1 MADPIVPNSASFLI
15 TDVGLAAA
23 SVAKP
28 DGPYIEIVEFRIG
41 DGYGYT
47 PSASDVGLN
56 GNTVYTGIPT
66 SYQFVGPDTL
76 DILCELPP
84 DAGYFEFGEVGL
96 FLPGGVLF
104 AKAVFQKPQQ
114 KFPKMTSA
122 TVNTYS
128 LHCLLKLKQALAL
141 INVTVQQNPAILN
154 VYCWSDVRPPSLM
167 VNPYIPELLVHEL
180 SNRDDATILTQADV
194 NSWTAGS
201 TSYATYSPNGTNATY
216 FQAVAGSSTW
226 FEVPAAQCHPSDLG
240 QANRQFM
247 VRTFDGY
254 FRSVNNITVSGSN
267 YRFNLNCT
275 NDGTY
280 NNTPLPRAIAPGDT
294 IRIYRDDQMGGSI
307 YYSQIVDPPSIP
319 LATLGNPGL
328 AYGRYGTYMP
338 GPGVIETYG
347 MLQSPSLGVN
357 QIVGAGEDMNK
368 TSWVSGLYTI
378 DQNGH
383 GLPANLPVSA
393 SGHAWVHSENALAV
407 QQGTHSNNVTQIF
420 YPAGNGGGDNRG
432 RGGYPPYW
440 REWNALNDQNNGQG
454 GWTDWFA
461 LNVIGKQGG
470 GTGSV
475 VSAMSPNS
483 NVEIDKIVTLTIP
496 SAGNWTIMGWAHG
509 MVSVYHGAVLYIDAA
524 AVDSTG
530 AYGDT
535 EGIGFN
541 TLWGTVSQGYSA
553 GQQVQ
558 VRMHTNSTTDNY
570 GDFRVMALAL
580 KL

>member
-66 SYQFVGPDTL
+66 SYQFVAPDTL

-84 DAGYFEFGEVGL
+84 EAGYFEFGEVGL
-96 FLPGGVLF
+96 YLPGGVLF

-141 INVTVQQNPAILN
+141 INVTVQQNPAVLN
-154 VYCWSDVRPPSLM
+154 VYCWSDVRPVSKM

-180 SNRDDATILTQADV
+180 DS
-194 NSWTAGS
+194 
-201 TSYATYSPNGTNATY
+201 
-216 FQAVAGSSTW
+216 AGSSTLLQQSAGDLW
-226 FEVPAAQCHPSDLG
+226 TVGTTHYPYINSQPDQRSFPVVAASTTWIEVSAALMHPRDLSVAG
-240 QANRQFM
+240 RQIL
-247 VRTFDGY
+247 VRTADGY
-254 FRSVNNITVSGSN
+254 FRSVQSVTVNGSN
-267 YRFNLNCT
+267 YRLNLNCT

-280 NNTPLPRAIAPGDT
+280 NNFPLPSVPSGHINIFQNDIAPGHVF
-294 IRIYRDDQMGGSI
+294 
-307 YYSQIVDPPSIP
+307 YSQIIDPPSIP

-347 MLQSPSLGVN
+347 MLQNPSLGVN
-357 QIVGAGEDMNK
+357 QIVGAGEDLNK
-368 TSWVSGLYTI
+368 TSWTSGLYTI
-378 DQNGH
+378 DPGGH
-383 GLPANLPVSA
+383 GFPANMPVSA
-393 SGHAWVHSENALAV
+393 SGHLWVHSEFALAV
-407 QQGTHSNNVTQIF
+407 QQGINSNNITQIF

-440 REWNALNDQNNGQG
+440 REWNALSDQNNGQG